1 MLEPLDSISLLL
13 KDNKDESLKEL
24 VALQSNH
31 SSKVE
36 DLNYG
41 RQSSTFK
48 NINSN
53 LQFKYLAF
61 CLRFFTYFKINSIES
76 QVDSYINSLRI
87 KNIEIRE
94 RSLNEINRFA
104 V

>member
-1 MLEPLDSISLLL
+1 MLEPLDSLSLLL
-13 KDNKDESLKEL
+13 ENDQDNSLKEL

-31 SSKVE
+31 SFKVK

-41 RQSSTFK
+41 RQAFTFK

-61 CLRFFTYFKINSIES
+61 CLRFFTYFKINSI
-76 QVDSYINSLRI
+76 
-87 KNIEIRE
+87 
-94 RSLNEINRFA
+94 RS
-104 V
+104 